1 MQSDK
6 IGTILSKTPK
16 LVEQPVKHAVKL
28 ISDNSILS
36 KRRTYKH
43 QTELNH
49 YVHYCLKL
57 GAGKMFLKEASY
69 APRLNLIKNA
79 VKTVI

>member
-1 MQSDK
+1 MER
-6 IGTILSKTPK
+6 PA
-16 LVEQPVKHAVKL
+16 KHAVKL

-49 YVHYCLKL
+49 NVHYCPKL
-57 GAGKMFLKEASY
+57 GAGKMFLNEASY
-69 APRLNLIKNA
+69 APSLNLIKKSSKNSYI
-79 VKTVI
+79 VKYHNNLKSLFLF